1 MNILM
6 SNGINATADQ
16 AHLLLCFIGY
26 QSSQAQRRPSL
37 LLRYEL
43 FPLRCKYM
51 WCCMFSALLAV
62 VDAVHSSCT
71 HPPYC
76 KVLHVSREILCL
88 RLCGVNFAY
97 SVRTLELVVV
107 VLWKNS
113 LVVLVMKSLSY
124 FLVWQKRKL
133 SDKPVEAGEDYTK
146 FNSADFARK
155 VSVCLLE

>member
-1 MNILM
+1 M
-6 SNGINATADQ
+6 
-16 AHLLLCFIGY
+16 
-26 QSSQAQRRPSL
+26 
-37 LLRYEL
+37 
-43 FPLRCKYM
+43 
-51 WCCMFSALLAV
+51 
-62 VDAVHSSCT
+62 
-71 HPPYC
+71 
-76 KVLHVSREILCL
+76 
-88 RLCGVNFAY
+88 CGVNFGN

-107 VLWKNS
+107 VLWKSS